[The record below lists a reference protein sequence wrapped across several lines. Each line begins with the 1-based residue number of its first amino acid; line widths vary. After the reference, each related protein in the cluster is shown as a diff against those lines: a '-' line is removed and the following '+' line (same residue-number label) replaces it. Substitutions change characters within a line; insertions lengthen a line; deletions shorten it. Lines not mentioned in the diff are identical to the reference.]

1 MSYGRIENYSGSAIR
16 ILQIKDD
23 KKIMS
28 WSKREIEQ
36 VHKTIADS
44 AYENSVKKD
53 TLTALKR
60 LYHFA
65 VHDEIVIKAKG
76 IEYDPVVSWITPG
89 SFVDR
94 FEKIQSKDL
103 LTDDEI
109 LQLIQTIPVGDGP
122 HGLRTS
128 LDNSKLYVGVTR
140 TNEIIII
147 DTQSLTIQEKLP
159 VGNVPFW
166 IASPGNY

>member
-23 KKIMS
+23 KKIEK

-36 VHKTIADS
+36 VHKAIADS

-65 VHDEIVIKAKG
+65 AHDEIAIKAKG
-76 IEYDPVVSWITPG
+76 IDYDPAV
-89 SFVDR
+89 
-94 FEKIQSKDL
+94 
-103 LTDDEI
+103 
-109 LQLIQTIPVGDGP
+109 
-122 HGLRTS
+122 
-128 LDNSKLYVGVTR
+128 
-140 TNEIIII
+140 
-147 DTQSLTIQEKLP
+147 
-159 VGNVPFW
+159 
-166 IASPGNY
+166 